1 MYVCVGRGMNIKKI
15 EQASAIL
22 QYFFHFWRFF
32 IMLVFTV
39 FLSDVYE
46 CAYGGGGVPK
56 PVCVLAKIF
65 INEKNS
71 EISVIE
77 EKRKK
82 YFYRF
87 YSLHYGK
94 NRKFRI
100 VL

>member
-1 MYVCVGRGMNIKKI
+1 
-15 EQASAIL
+15 
-22 QYFFHFWRFF
+22 
-32 IMLVFTV
+32 MLVFTV
-39 FLSDVYE
+39 FLSDLYE

-56 PVCVLAKIF
+56 PVLCVCAGENIHKR
-65 INEKNS
+65 KNS

-87 YSLHYGK
+87 YSLYYSK
-94 NRKFRI
+94 NQKFRI